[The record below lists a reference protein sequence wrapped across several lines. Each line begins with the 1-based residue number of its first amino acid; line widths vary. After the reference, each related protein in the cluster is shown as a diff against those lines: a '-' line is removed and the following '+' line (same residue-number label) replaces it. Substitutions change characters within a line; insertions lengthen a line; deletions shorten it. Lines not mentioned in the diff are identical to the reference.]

1 MFWQILQGQ
10 RGVNICQP
18 QQSGEFWQKW
28 ATALRQELKAGILL
42 SNQSLFLADQ
52 QQLERWVFGPVRLAS
67 AQPQTFE
74 FVPFSPEDSTER
86 WAVVL
91 TDKWQL
97 CLVSRGGQALF
108 SFQPESIQLVT
119 NTLCKNPHTARLQQ
133 RIQSFTFQLPEYSVM
148 ANMMATFLSLCHPL
162 EVVLPELEDI
172 DILQSMI
179 HEVRTPLT
187 TIRTLVSSLL
197 KRSDVTNLV
206 RQRLEQIDRETKA
219 QIDRLNLIFQIV
231 DHAQPVLQE
240 PLQLEELLRQEL
252 PQWQWQTDRR
262 NLTLEYIPTPTALP
276 PVLTNREL
284 LQQLLNGLIDRLLRL
299 LPPESKIAV
308 QLHLAGSYLKLEI
321 VTSSHSSTGLQ
332 PIGRWLAWQPE
343 TGVVSLSLV
352 VTKALFQALGGKFTL
367 KTLPSGEIIAVY
379 LPVLPG

>member
-1 MFWQILQGQ
+1 MFWQLLQGE
-10 RGVNICQP
+10 REVNLCQP
-18 QQSGEFWQKW
+18 HQSGEFWQKW
-28 ATALRQELKAGILL
+28 EAALGQELQAGVLL
-42 SNQSLFLADQ
+42 SNQSLFLADHPH
-52 QQLERWVFGPVRLAS
+52 LERWVFAPVRLAA

-74 FVPFSPEDSTER
+74 FVPFNAEDATER
-86 WAVVL
+86 WAMIL
-91 TDKWQL
+91 TEKWQL
-97 CLVSRGGQALF
+97 CLVSRGDQALF
-108 SFQPESIQLVT
+108 SFHPQISKLVLDILLTQPQTE
-119 NTLCKNPHTARLQQ
+119 KLQTKL
-133 RIQSFTFQLPEYSVM
+133 QSLTFQLPEYGVM
-148 ANMMATFLSLCHPL
+148 ANMMATFLSLCHPR
-162 EVVLPELEDI
+162 EVVLPELADI

-197 KRSDVTNLV
+197 KRSDINPLV
-206 RQRLEQIDRETKA
+206 RQRLEQIERETKM

-231 DHAQPVLQE
+231 DHAQPLLQE
-240 PLQLEELLRQEL
+240 PLQLEELVLEEL

-262 NLTLEYIPTPTALP
+262 NLTLEYIPSQTSLP

-299 LPPESKIAV
+299 LPSESKIKV
-308 QLHLAGSYLKLEI
+308 QLHPAGSYLKLEI
-321 VTSSHSSTGLQ
+321 ITSSHTSGGLQ

-367 KTLPSGEIIAVY
+367 KTLPTEEIIVVY